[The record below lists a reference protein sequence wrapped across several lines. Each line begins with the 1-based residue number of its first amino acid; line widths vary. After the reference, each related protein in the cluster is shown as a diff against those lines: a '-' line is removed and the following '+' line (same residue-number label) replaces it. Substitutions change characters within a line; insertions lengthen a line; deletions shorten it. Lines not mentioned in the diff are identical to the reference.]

1 MVHQYII
8 DDIDASWYAAT
19 RIYGGIHSPFPCVF
33 LA

>member
-1 MVHQYII
+1 MGHQYII

-19 RIYGGIHSPFPCVF
+19 WYYGGIHSPCPCGF